1 MSSVK
6 SIAVVVSLVALT
18 ACAVPLDQL
27 NGDRPTTDYVLKVSP
42 DDAKVYLDGRFI
54 GRARRFDGESGRL
67 AVTAGGHV
75 LRFEHDDFQNE
86 TREVVAGRQPT
97 VIDVRMLPKPRKT
110 DLADD

>member
-54 GRARRFDGESGRL
+54 GRARRF